1 MTSCFFALFFHV
13 FERLR
18 NINAINSTCSKGL
31 ATKFCFSVVVSQARV
46 SPYGQPCTL
55 MNSPPGIL
63 QPQVAEHNILA
74 AYPLPQWATQA
85 LNLAAFAEENNHDAV
100 ALPR

>member
-1 MTSCFFALFFHV
+1 
-13 FERLR
+13 
-18 NINAINSTCSKGL
+18 
-31 ATKFCFSVVVSQARV
+31 
-46 SPYGQPCTL
+46 

-85 LNLAAFAEENNHDAV
+85 LNLAAFAEENNHEAV